1 MSEPATDQR
10 IVESE
15 NGSNMSSINISDI
28 IAVSHV
34 ETSGNIQVYGAKCV
48 WPMKAF
54 DTSLIYYCSNE
65 SLPWVGVGIEPSG

>member
-34 ETSGNIQVYGAKCV
+34 ENLREY
-48 WPMKAF
+48 
-54 DTSLIYYCSNE
+54 TSLRRQVCVTNQGLRDIAY
-65 SLPWVGVGIEPSG
+65 LLLFK

>member
-1 MSEPATDQR
+1 VSEPATDQR

-34 ETSGNIQVYGAKCV
+34 ENLREY
-48 WPMKAF
+48 
-54 DTSLIYYCSNE
+54 TSLRRQVCVANQ
-65 SLPWVGVGIEPSG
+65 SLQDIAYLLLFK